1 MNTPPDTAVAPAP
14 RPSGPDAAR
23 LPRPVIILGWVSLFA
38 DVSGEMIYPLLPL
51 FLVGVL
57 HASATSLGW
66 VEGVAT
72 ATVALLTAW
81 AGWRSDRI
89 VRGRRRRVRWVQ
101 WGYGLPVIGKAL
113 LAFAFAWPMV
123 LAGRTVDRLGK
134 GVRSSPRDAIIA
146 DAVPANQRGR
156 AFGFHRA
163 MDSAGAVIGVS
174 ASAGLLWWF
183 TGSPIHGGP
192 ITAGAAEATHEAWA
206 FRMVF
211 GVAAVLGLISW
222 AITFLLR
229 EDESVGSSNGA
240 TESPA
245 TQVSTEREPTAAA
258 IAAPRT
264 GPMGFSFAYWRTLM
278 IMLVFALANSS
289 DAFLLLR
296 ARAVGLS
303 PWAVVLAYALFS
315 VTYMGFSYPAGIISD
330 RLGRWRVI
338 GVGWAIYA
346 GVYAGFVY
354 TGSAGIWSL
363 MALYGVSVALTD
375 GVGKALIADH
385 SPSERRGA
393 ALGIFYMLSGLVT
406 LLASVTAGMLWDR
419 VGPGATFGFG
429 ALVAALAIVLIPVLR
444 SRSR

>member
-1 MNTPPDTAVAPAP
+1 MNTPTDTPLTPALE
-14 RPSGPDAAR
+14 PSGPGTPR
-23 LPRPVIILGWVSLFA
+23 LPRQVIILGWVSLFA

-89 VRGRRRRVRWVQ
+89 VRGKRRRVPWVQ
-101 WGYGLPVIGKAL
+101 WGYGLPVLGKVL

-123 LAGRTVDRLGK
+123 LAGRTIDRLGK
-134 GVRSSPRDAIIA
+134 GLRSSPRDAIIA

-163 MDSAGAVIGVS
+163 MDSAGAVVGVT

-183 TGSPIHGGP
+183 TGSPAHGP
-192 ITAGAAEATHEAWA
+192 PTATGTAAAAHEAWA

-211 GVAAVLGLISW
+211 GIAAALGLISW
-222 AITFLLR
+222 AITLLLR
-229 EDESVGSSNGA
+229 EDEAGPARSGA
-240 TESPA
+240 VNRPA
-245 TQVSTEREPTAAA
+245 SHERKQSEPTVAA
-258 IAAPRT
+258 IAAPNT
-264 GPMGFSFAYWRTLM
+264 GPMGFSFAYWRTLA

-289 DAFLLLR
+289 DTFLLLR
-296 ARAVGLS
+296 ARDVGLS

-315 VTYMGFSYPAGIISD
+315 VMYMVFSYPAGIISD

-346 GVYAGFVY
+346 AVYAGFVY
-354 TGSAGIWSL
+354 TGSSGVWPL

-385 SPSERRGA
+385 APQERRGT

-406 LLASVTAGMLWDR
+406 LLASVAAGMLWDR
-419 VGPGATFGFG
+419 FGPEATFGLSAG
-429 ALVAALAIVLIPVLR
+429 VAALAVVLIPVLR
-444 SRSR
+444 SKTR

>member
-1 MNTPPDTAVAPAP
+1 MQPDDT
-14 RPSGPDAAR
+14 RTDTTQRTTSR
-23 LPRPVIILGWVSLFA
+23 QLPRPVIVLGWVSLFA

-89 VRGRRRRVRWVQ
+89 VRGRRRRVPWVQ
-101 WGYGLPVIGKAL
+101 WGYGLPVLGKGL
-113 LAFAFAWPMV
+113 LAFAFVWPMV
-123 LAGRTVDRLGK
+123 LAGRTIDRLGK

-146 DAVPANQRGR
+146 DAVPASQRGR

-163 MDSAGAVIGVS
+163 MDSAGAVIGVA

-183 TGSPIHGGP
+183 TGSPLHGGP
-192 ITAGAAEATHEAWA
+192 NAGVAANATHEAWA

-211 GVAAVLGLISW
+211 GVAALLGLISW

-229 EDESVGSSNGA
+229 EDEAAGSSDDA

-245 TQVSTEREPTAAA
+245 KRVSTESAPSVAA
-258 IAAPRT
+258 IAAPRA
-264 GPMGFSFAYWRTLM
+264 GPMGFSFAYWRTLA

-289 DAFLLLR
+289 DTFLLLR
-296 ARAVGLS
+296 ARDVGLS

-315 VTYMGFSYPAGIISD
+315 LMYMSFSYPAGIISD
-330 RLGRWRVI
+330 KLGRWRVI
-338 GVGWAIYA
+338 GAGWAIYA
-346 GVYAGFVY
+346 IVYVGFVY
-354 TGSAGIWSL
+354 TGAAGVWPL

-385 SPSERRGA
+385 APKERRGT
-393 ALGIFYMLSGLVT
+393 ALGIFYMLSGLAS
-406 LLASVTAGMLWDR
+406 LAASVAAGLLWDR
-419 VGPGATFGFG
+419 FGPRATFGFG
-429 ALVAALAIVLIPVLR
+429 AGFAALALVLIPVLR
-444 SRSR
+444 SRGQQA

>member
-1 MNTPPDTAVAPAP
+1 MSGTEQP
-14 RPSGPDAAR
+14 RVKNK
-23 LPRPVIILGWVSLFA
+23 LPRSVIVLGWVSLFA
-38 DVSGEMIYPLLPL
+38 DISGEMIYPLLPL

-72 ATVALLTAW
+72 GMVALLTAW

-89 VRGRRRRVRWVQ
+89 VRGRRRRVPWVQ
-101 WGYGLPVIGKAL
+101 WGYGLPVVGKGL
-113 LAFAFAWPMV
+113 LAFAFVWPMV
-123 LAGRTVDRLGK
+123 LAGRTIDRLGK

-163 MDSAGAVIGVS
+163 MDSAGAVIGVT

-183 TGSPIHGGP
+183 TSSPTHSGP
-192 ITAGAAEATHEAWA
+192 TVADAVDATHEAWA

-229 EDESVGSSNGA
+229 EDEAVALIDGA
-240 TESPA
+240 IENPAKQLSTES
-245 TQVSTEREPTAAA
+245 VSTLTA
-258 IAAPRT
+258 IAASRT
-264 GPMGFSFAYWRTLM
+264 GPMGFSYAYWRTM
-278 IMLVFALANSS
+278 AIMLVFALANSS
-289 DAFLLLR
+289 DTFLLLR
-296 ARAVGLS
+296 ASDVGLS

-315 VTYMGFSYPAGIISD
+315 LMYMGFSYPAGIISD
-330 RLGRWRVI
+330 KLGRWRVI

-346 GVYAGFVY
+346 GVYIGFVF
-354 TGSAGIWSL
+354 TGSVGVWPL

-385 SPSERRGA
+385 SPKDRRGT
-393 ALGIFYMLSGLVT
+393 ALGLFYMLSGLIT
-406 LLASVTAGMLWDR
+406 LAASVAAGVLWDR
-419 VGPGATFGFG
+419 FGPGATFGFG
-429 ALVAALAIVLIPVLR
+429 AGFAALAVVLVPVLR

>member
-1 MNTPPDTAVAPAP
+1 
-14 RPSGPDAAR
+14 
-23 LPRPVIILGWVSLFA
+23 VIILGWVSLFA

-57 HASATSLGW
+57 NASATSLGW
-66 VEGVAT
+66 VEGVAA
-72 ATVALLTAW
+72 ATVALLTGW
-81 AGWRSDRI
+81 AGWRSDRV

-123 LAGRTVDRLGK
+123 LAGRTIDRLGK

-163 MDSAGAVIGVS
+163 MDSAGAVIGVA

-183 TGSPIHGGP
+183 TGSPAHAGP
-192 ITAGAAEATHEAWA
+192 TAGVGGGGADATHEAWA

-229 EDESVGSSNGA
+229 EDEAVGSCEDA
-240 TESPA
+240 TESLARP
-245 TQVSTEREPTAAA
+245 VSTEGEPSAAA
-258 IAAPRT
+258 AAAPRT
-264 GPMGFSFAYWRTLM
+264 GPMGFSAAYWRTLAL
-278 IMLVFALANSS
+278 MLVFSLANSS
-289 DAFLLLR
+289 DTFLLLR
-296 ARAVGLS
+296 ARDVGLS

-315 VTYMGFSYPAGIISD
+315 VMYMGFSYPAGIISD
-330 RLGRWRVI
+330 ALGRWRVI
-338 GVGWAIYA
+338 GMGWAIYA

-354 TGSAGIWSL
+354 TGSAGVWPL

-385 SPSERRGA
+385 SPADRRGA

-406 LLASVTAGMLWDR
+406 LLASVAAGLLWDR

-429 ALVAALAIVLIPVLR
+429 AGVAVFAVVLIPVLR